1 MKISLRGRPML
12 PIDKVRNHTLSIRL
26 TVDDRQKLNEAAKKL
41 GITSSKLARQILL
54 KAAKQDP

>member
-1 MKISLRGRPML
+1 MKVSLRGRPML

-26 TVDDRQKLNEAAKKL
+26 TADDRQKLNKAAKRL
-41 GITSSKLARQILL
+41 GMTPSELVRQVLM